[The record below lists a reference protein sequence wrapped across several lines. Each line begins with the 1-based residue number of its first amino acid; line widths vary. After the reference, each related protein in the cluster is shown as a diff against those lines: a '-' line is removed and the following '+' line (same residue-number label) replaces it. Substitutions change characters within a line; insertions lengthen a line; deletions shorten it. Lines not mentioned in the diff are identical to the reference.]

1 MSCIDLIFT
10 AKPNLMVDSGVHPSL
25 RPNYQHRQRAFSDI
39 NIEERVSFF
48 NKTISNIVL
57 YFVPHKTVICD
68 GRDPPWIN
76 TRKILYKKY
85 FCSSKNTKLF
95 EKFKL
100 LQNKTLNLANDSR
113 DRYYTRISN
122 KLNDLHVSLKAC
134 WSILKMFL
142 NNQKT
147 PIIPPLFHENN
158 FN

>member
-1 MSCIDLIFT
+1 M
-10 AKPNLMVDSGVHPSL
+10 
-25 RPNYQHRQRAFSDI
+25 
-39 NIEERVSFF
+39 
-48 NKTISNIVL
+48 